1 MRPAGP
7 YSMMSVFYSTLHL
20 NGSTIDEEL
29 DTCDVA
35 CIVGR
40 EEDRG
45 LGDLVRLPQAAQR
58 NGRSKL
64 SVKTLALFLRLREP
78 RKSRSLNRSWADRV
92 DSDFA
97 VFQITCPSARK

>member
-1 MRPAGP
+1 MQGFNSTGGRNVGTAAFGWR
-7 YSMMSVFYSTLHL
+7 SNLEIVMLEFHSTLYL
-20 NGSTIDEEL
+20 YSSAIDEQL

-58 NGRSKL
+58 NRRSKL
-64 SVKTLALFLRLREP
+64 RVKTLALFLSLREP
-78 RKSRSLNRSWADRV
+78 RESRSLNRPRAD
-92 DSDFA
+92 
-97 VFQITCPSARK
+97 C